1 MRFADMKIRTK
12 LSFVILATGVC
23 TLLLAV
29 GAMVIGEY
37 TRTRSLLQGELL
49 TIAEVVGW
57 NSAAALSFSDS
68 DGAEQILGSLS
79 VKPGVLAAYLYDEN
93 DRVFAIY
100 HAEVLRRGS
109 AALDEQL
116 SRLPA
121 HQGAFDF
128 HGRPNVTFT
137 EGGRLHVLAP
147 IVAQHQK
154 IGMIH
159 LVDDQSALHAMLLDF
174 YRITLV
180 ILGVAI
186 GVMALLSSRL
196 QRVFTRPLAEL
207 VAAMNAVT
215 EHKDYQTRVERRSRD
230 EFGDLV
236 DMFNGM
242 IAEVEVRERQLADHG
257 ARLQQTVAER
267 TAELSTR
274 NEQLRLAIR
283 DALEAKEQA
292 EAASR
297 AKSEFL
303 ATMSHEIRTPMNG
316 VLGMTELLTVTQ
328 LDDRQRHFV
337 DTIQQSGHALL
348 MIINDILDFSKIES
362 GLLEVD
368 EHEFA
373 LRDLL
378 EHVADLMAVSAHR
391 KGLEL
396 TVDIPGE
403 SPSWLRGDSHRLQ
416 QVLVNLIGN
425 AIKFTERGGIQL
437 RIVPQEEDAGRF
449 TFLCEV
455 EDTGIGIASDAQKRI
470 FEAFMQADGTTTR
483 RHGGTGLGLAISRRL
498 IELMG
503 GAVGVRSRPGEGSV
517 FWFRL
522 DLPKCDDRRDR
533 DVRQPAGLQG
543 RHLLIVDDNAT
554 NLEILRGF
562 AEAWGM
568 TCDTASR
575 RQEVA
580 ALLAAS
586 TRAPAWDVGLLDLH
600 LGAEDGIDVA
610 RCLRD
615 DAALAAIPL
624 VMLSSSPSDRDV
636 ARATAAGI
644 GTYLRKPVRKQHLH
658 DLLCRQLA
666 LNPGVEETR
675 ATPTL
680 ASAARL
686 DGHVLVA
693 EDNAVNQEVAQS
705 HLEALGCRVTVV
717 ADGEQAVQVT
727 ERQAFDVVL
736 MDCHMPLVDG
746 FMATRA
752 IRQRE
757 AARGDGRAV
766 PIIALTA
773 NVQRDVIDQ
782 CRAAGMNGY
791 LSKPFTSEQLATV
804 LGDWIRREA
813 PTAVREGAAPA
824 AAPVA
829 APTAAP
835 AADAPPVFDP
845 APLDQLRNLQVPGKN
860 DLVARS
866 LERYL
871 DYYEEKTSALLAAL
885 AAHDAEGLR
894 ATAHFLK
901 SSSATLGAAAMAA
914 LCRELEA
921 LAKAGDWAAA
931 DALRERAQD
940 VTARTAVAM
949 AAELEAEARVS

>member
-29 GAMVIGEY
+29 GAMVVGEY

-57 NSAAALSFSDS
+57 NSAAALSFHDA
-68 DGAEQILGSLS
+68 DGAVQILGSLS
-79 VKPGVLAAYLYDEN
+79 VKPGVLAGYLYDE
-93 DRVFAIY
+93 DDQVFGVY
-100 HAEVLRRGS
+100 HAEALRR
-109 AALDEQL
+109 ADNTLDATL

-128 HGRPNVTFT
+128 HGRPHVTFS

-147 IVAQHQK
+147 IVLQHQK

-159 LVDDQSALHAMLLDF
+159 LIDDQSALHAMLLDF

-186 GVMALLSSRL
+186 GIMALLSSRL
-196 QRVFTRPLAEL
+196 QRVFTRPLVEL
-207 VAAMNAVT
+207 ISAMRAVT
-215 EHKDYQTRVERRSRD
+215 DRKDYSTRVARRSRD

-236 DMFNGM
+236 DMFNEM
-242 IAEVEVRERQLADHG
+242 ITEVEVRERQLANHG

-267 TAELSTR
+267 TTELSTR
-274 NEQLRLAIR
+274 NEQLRLAIGE
-283 DALEAKEQA
+283 ALEAKEQA
-292 EAASR
+292 EAASH

-362 GLLEVD
+362 GLLQMD

-396 TVDIPGE
+396 TVDIPGA
-403 SPSWLRGDSHRLQ
+403 SPSWLRGDSHRIQ

-437 RIVPQEEDAGRF
+437 RIVPQDEDAERF
-449 TFLCEV
+449 AFTCEV
-455 EDTGIGIASDAQKRI
+455 QDTGVGIAPEAQGRI
-470 FEAFMQADGTTTR
+470 FEAFMQADGSTTR

-522 DLPKCDDRRDR
+522 SLPKCDDRRDR
-533 DVRQPAGLQG
+533 DDQPLAGLQG
-543 RHLLIVDDNAT
+543 CHVLIVDDNAT
-554 NLEILRGF
+554 NREILRGF
-562 AEAWGM
+562 SESWGM

-575 RQEVA
+575 CAEIGV
-580 ALLAAS
+580 LLAAT
-586 TRAPAWDVGLLDLH
+586 TRTPAWDVALLDLH
-600 LGAEDGIDVA
+600 LGGEDGIDVA
-610 RCLRD
+610 RRLRAEAALRD
-615 DAALAAIPL
+615 IPL

-636 ARATAAGI
+636 ARATEAGI
-644 GTYLRKPVRKQHLH
+644 NTYLRKPVRKQHLH
-658 DLLCRQLA
+658 DLLCRQLKQA
-666 LNPGVEETR
+666 SGAEPTS

-680 ASAARL
+680 ASAVRL
-686 DGHVLVA
+686 EGHVLVA
-693 EDNAVNQEVAQS
+693 EDNAVNQEVALS
-705 HLEALGCRVTVV
+705 HLEALGCHATVV
-717 ADGEQAVQVT
+717 SDGEQAVRLT
-727 ERQAFDVVL
+727 EHRDFDVVL
-736 MDCHMPLVDG
+736 MDCHMPLMDG

-757 AARGDGRAV
+757 AARGNGRAL

-791 LSKPFTSEQLATV
+791 LSKPFTSEQLVAV
-804 LGDWIRREA
+804 LRDW
-813 PTAVREGAAPA
+813 VRASAPA
-824 AAPVA
+824 GATTDP
-829 APTAAP
+829 AP
-835 AADAPPVFDP
+835 ATAPADDGPAIFDP
-845 APLDQLRNLQVPGKN
+845 AALEQLRSLQVPGRN
-860 DLVARS
+860 DLVSRS
-866 LERYL
+866 LGHYL
-871 DYYEEKTSALLAAL
+871 GYYDEKTSALLAAL
-885 AAHDAEGLR
+885 EEHNAEQLR
-894 ATAHFLK
+894 TTAHFLK
-901 SSSATLGAAAMAA
+901 SSSATLGATAMAT
-914 LCRELEA
+914 LCRELES
-921 LAKAGDWAAA
+921 LAKAGDWPAA
-931 DALRERAQD
+931 DGLRARAREVVD
-940 VTARTAVAM
+940 KTAVAL
-949 AAELEAEARVS
+949 AAELEAEARVP